1 MTYLSTILA
10 DSPDIVWALD
20 ETVGTVAAD
29 SSGNGNDGT
38 IVGGPTLDDTTLW
51 AGANCPTFAVGDYVS
66 LDTPIALGTEWT
78 IEAWAV
84 RDTSVITGTYSAVIA
99 GDTPS
104 GSLSCRL
111 LQFVSDTYA
120 DPDGRLAVSGQG
132 AATFVGTMQA
142 NIALGGVD
150 ARDTI
155 YTPFDVHH
163 YVLTMSSIS
172 RALILYV
179 DGVEVATK
187 SIRPETVQDFASF
200 TLRVASDGSG
210 SGDWV
215 GGIGWVALYP
225 TALSATRVRAHYD
238 AIPHDWTTTD
248 SGALSES
255 VTVAKTL
262 DAVDPFTFT
271 ESATKLTFLAQ
282 TATDSAALTDTGLLQ
297 QNFTATDS
305 ALFSDIAPTTIDPH
319 KTTTDRGLFSEH
331 ASFIKSGS
339 YPSTSPTATFDF
351 VASPLTSDCM
361 DLAVIYSDDPSVYDF
376 VVTSAPYSDFEVPN
390 G

>member
-10 DSPDIVWALD
+10 DAPDIVWALD
-20 ETVGTVAAD
+20 ETSGTVAAD

-51 AGANCPTFAVGDYVS
+51 AGAKCPTFAVGDYVS
-66 LDTPIALGTEWT
+66 LDTPIAMGAEWT

-84 RDTSVITGTYSAVIA
+84 RDASVISGQYDAIVA
-99 GDTPS
+99 GIGGAS
-104 GSLSCRL
+104 IR
-111 LQFVSDTYA
+111 QFVSDLFP
-120 DPDGRLAVSGQG
+120 DPDGQEPVIG
-132 AATFVGTMQA
+132 VGVTTGGGQA
-142 NIALGGVD
+142 NCRPPTSGND
-150 ARDTI
+150 AVDTI
-155 YTPFDVHH
+155 YNPFDVHH
-163 YVLTMSSIS
+163 YALTMSNTS
-172 RALILYV
+172 RLLYLYV
-179 DGVEVATK
+179 DGVLVDSDSFT
-187 SIRPETVQDFASF
+187 PESVQQYASA
-200 TLRVASDGSG
+200 TLRVGSNGSG

-215 GGIGWVALYP
+215 GGVGWVAVYP
-225 TALSATRVRAHYD
+225 TALSATRIRAHYD

-255 VTVAKTL
+255 VVVAK
-262 DAVDPFTFT
+262 AFTDTDSFELT
-271 ESATKLTFLAQ
+271 ESESKIAFLSQ
-282 TATDSAALTDTGLLQ
+282 TATDDGTLTDTGLLQ
-297 QNFTATDS
+297 RIMTATDS